1 MATNR
6 IYLDHA
12 ATSFPKPAAV
22 TERMVQYLTKVG
34 SNVNRGVYGS
44 AFEAEELLYSLRQ
57 AVTDLFGGT
66 DCRYTAFTANV
77 TTALNMI
84 IKGLLRPGDHVL
96 VSAMEHNA
104 VMRPLHQLAVRG
116 VRYDV
121 IPSDRCGNMLLEEA
135 EGMLL
140 PETRAVIC
148 THASNVCGTVQPIAA
163 LGQLCRRHDLLL
175 IVDSA
180 QTAGLFPLH
189 MEEMNLAALAF
200 TGHKTLLGPQG
211 TGGFLLRPDL
221 VGEMEPLI
229 AGGTGSI
236 SHLEQMPDFMPDR
249 FEAGTPNLP
258 GLYGLYGAL
267 EARSGQS
274 RSAALAHELDLTARF
289 LEGLRA
295 IPRIRLI
302 GREDTVSRAPVVSVQ
317 IREGE
322 LAEAARLLDSRWGIQ
337 TRVGLH
343 CAPLAHRT
351 LGTYPQGTL
360 RFSFGEGNT
369 AEETN
374 LCLEALEEIC
384 RTLPARER

>member
-1 MATNR
+1 MAANR

-44 AFEAEELLYSLRQ
+44 ALEAEELLYSLRQ

-77 TTALNMI
+77 TTALNML

-104 VMRPLHQLAVRG
+104 VMRPLHQLAAQG

-121 IPSDRCGNMLLEEA
+121 IPADRCGNMLLEEA

-180 QTAGLFPLH
+180 QTAGLFPLR

-274 RSAALAHELDLTARF
+274 RAAALAHELDLTARF

-295 IPRIRLI
+295 LPRIRLI
-302 GREDTVSRAPVVSVQ
+302 GREDVENRAPVVSIQ
-317 IREGE
+317 IREGD

-337 TRVGLH
+337 ARVGLH

>member
-1 MATNR
+1 MAANR

-44 AFEAEELLYSLRQ
+44 ALEAEDLLYSLRQ

-77 TTALNMI
+77 TTALNML

-104 VMRPLHQLAVRG
+104 VMRPLHQLAAQG
-116 VRYDV
+116 VLYDV
-121 IPSDRCGNMLLEEA
+121 IPADRCGNMLPEEA
-135 EGMLL
+135 EGMLR
-140 PETRAVIC
+140 PETRAVIS
-148 THASNVCGTVQPIAA
+148 THASNVCGTVQPITA
-163 LGQLCRRHDLLL
+163 LGQLCRRHGLLL

-221 VGEMEPLI
+221 AGEMEPLI
-229 AGGTGSI
+229 TGSI

-295 IPRIRLI
+295 IPRIRLV

-369 AEETN
+369 AEETDT
-374 LCLEALEEIC
+374 CLEALEEIC
-384 RTLPARER
+384 RTLPACKR

>member
-1 MATNR
+1 MAANR

-34 SNVNRGVYGS
+34 SNVNRGVYDS
-44 AFEAEELLYSLRQ
+44 ALEAEDLLYSLRQ

-104 VMRPLHQLAVRG
+104 VMRPLHQLAAQG

-121 IPSDRCGNMLLEEA
+121 IPADRCGNMLPEEA
-135 EGMLL
+135 EGMLR
-140 PETRAVIC
+140 PETRAVIS

-258 GLYGLYGAL
+258 GLYGLYGGAGIISSWVT
-267 EARSGQS
+267 EAQ
-274 RSAALAHELDLTARF
+274 
-289 LEGLRA
+289 
-295 IPRIRLI
+295 
-302 GREDTVSRAPVVSVQ
+302 
-317 IREGE
+317 
-322 LAEAARLLDSRWGIQ
+322 RWRMSW
-337 TRVGLH
+337 T
-343 CAPLAHRT
+343 
-351 LGTYPQGTL
+351 
-360 RFSFGEGNT
+360 
-369 AEETN
+369 
-374 LCLEALEEIC
+374 
-384 RTLPARER
+384 

>member
-1 MATNR
+1 MAANR

-44 AFEAEELLYSLRQ
+44 ALEAEELLYSLRQ
-57 AVTDLFGGT
+57 AITDLFGGT

-77 TTALNMI
+77 TTALNII

-121 IPSDRCGNMLLEEA
+121 IPADSCGNMLLEEA

-221 VGEMEPLI
+221 VQEMEPLI

-274 RSAALAHELDLTARF
+274 RTAVLAHELDLTARF
-289 LEGLRA
+289 LEGLHA
-295 IPRIRLI
+295 LPRIRLI
-302 GREDTVSRAPVVSVQ
+302 GREDVENRAPVVSIQ
-317 IREGE
+317 IREGD

-337 TRVGLH
+337 ARVGLH
-343 CAPLAHRT
+343 CAPLAHRN
-351 LGTYPQGTL
+351 LGTFPEGTL
-360 RFSFGEGNT
+360 RFSFGEKNT
-369 AEETN
+369 AEETDAC
-374 LCLEALEEIC
+374 LAALEALC
-384 RTLPARER
+384 RMQPVGGR